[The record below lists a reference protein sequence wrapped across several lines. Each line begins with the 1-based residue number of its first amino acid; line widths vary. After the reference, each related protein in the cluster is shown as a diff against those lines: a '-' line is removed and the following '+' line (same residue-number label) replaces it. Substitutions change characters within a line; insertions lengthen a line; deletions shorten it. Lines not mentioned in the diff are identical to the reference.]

1 MRGVTGVEEE
11 IQCDFGQKGTQQHPF
26 GCFSDQ
32 TMSLEVVEEELIE
45 AVAGMSK
52 LDDEEGGPIKT
63 GLPVMLTA

>member
-1 MRGVTGVEEE
+1 
-11 IQCDFGQKGTQQHPF
+11 
-26 GCFSDQ
+26 
-32 TMSLEVVEEELIE
+32 MSLEVVEEELIE